1 VKAIG
6 LSLWRSGEAKRDR
19 GDNNGYR
26 ENAKAVTI
34 VYAYFEQMVNDKQ
47 IPAKNLTGTLSI
59 LGQAYLTTDQ
69 VAQAHAIF
77 NQVVAAD
84 PGSPDAN
91 AGLARIAQ
99 AQKDYKDA
107 MDLWSRVESV
117 AAESDSLFYEAK
129 YNMAEIFVQEGNI
142 PSACN
147 KLTATRNEH
156 PGLGSPAMKHQW
168 DELQDRLCTGHAE
181 S

>member
-1 VKAIG
+1 MPT
-6 LSLWRSGEAKRDR
+6 R
-19 GDNNGYR
+19 
-26 ENAKAVTI
+26 
-34 VYAYFEQMVNDKQ
+34 
-47 IPAKNLTGTLSI
+47 
-59 LGQAYLTTDQ
+59 
-69 VAQAHAIF
+69 
-77 NQVVAAD
+77 
-84 PGSPDAN
+84 
-91 AGLARIAQ
+91 GLARIAE
-99 AQKDYKDA
+99 AQKNYKDA

-129 YNMAEIFVQEGNI
+129 YSIAEIFVQEGNI

-168 DELQDRLCTGHAE
+168 DQLQNRLCTGHAE